1 MQSFLDS
8 WLAFAEGPGFLVAA
22 AIFIIGG
29 LWRIIGILRM
39 GGKRDLAPPE
49 HSPALGFIR
58 GNLRHFVPRAVFAR
72 RTWLHLV
79 GGYAFHV
86 GLLVLLLGAAPHVR
100 FIERHI
106 VSLPWPPLPHWAFIV
121 VAEIAFAG
129 LILLWVR
136 RISDP
141 VMRLISD
148 ANDHFGSIFTFLVM
162 LTGCLALQESHVS
175 LRAIHMTLADLWL
188 IIIPFTRLAHT
199 FTFWLSRG
207 FTGAIY
213 GRRGIVP

>member
-1 MQSFLDS
+1 MMETWQWLVEGPIF
-8 WLAFAEGPGFLVAA
+8 WLAATVFVL
-22 AIFIIGG
+22 GG
-29 LWRIIGILRM
+29 VWRIAGILRM
-39 GGKRDLAPPE
+39 GARRDISQPE
-49 HSPALGFIR
+49 HSPALGFVKA
-58 GNLRHFVPRAVFAR
+58 NLRHFFPRAAFLKHA
-72 RTWLHLV
+72 WLNVV

-100 FIERHI
+100 FIEQHL
-106 VSLPWPPLPHWAFIV
+106 VALPWPPLPRWAFIV

-141 VMRLISD
+141 VLHLISD
-148 ANDHFGSIFTFLVM
+148 ANDHFGTLLTFFTM
-162 LTGCLALQESHVS
+162 LTGCMALGESHLS
-175 LRAIHMTLADLWL
+175 LRLLHMTLADLWL
-188 IIIPFTRLAHT
+188 LAIPFTRMAHT

>member
-1 MQSFLDS
+1 MET
-8 WLAFAEGPGFLVAA
+8 WLWFVEGPFFWFAA
-22 AIFIIGG
+22 AVFVLGG
-29 LWRIIGILRM
+29 LWRILGVLRM
-39 GGKRDLAPPE
+39 GGRRDLSEPE
-49 HSPALGFIR
+49 RSPALGFVL

-72 RTWLHLV
+72 RTWVHLL

-100 FIERHI
+100 FIESHI
-106 VSLPWPPLPHWAFIV
+106 VPLPWPPLPRWAFIV

-129 LILLWVR
+129 LILLWMR
-136 RISDP
+136 RLSDP

-148 ANDHFGSIFTFLVM
+148 RDDHFGTGLTFLVM
-162 LTGCLALQESHVS
+162 LTGCLALEEAHAS
-175 LRAIHMTLADLWL
+175 LRAIHMTLADIWL
-188 IIIPFTRLAHT
+188 IAIPFTRLAHT

>member
-1 MQSFLDS
+1 MQAWLD
-8 WLAFAEGPGFLVAA
+8 FVEGPFFWFALTV
-22 AIFIIGG
+22 FVLGG
-29 LWRIIGILRM
+29 LWRILGILRM
-39 GGKRDLAPPE
+39 GRRRDLSEPE
-49 HSPALGFIR
+49 GSPALGFVM
-58 GNLRHFVPRAVFAR
+58 GNLRHFVPRAAFAR
-72 RTWLHLV
+72 RTWVHLV

-100 FIERHI
+100 FIETHI
-106 VSLPWPPLPHWAFIV
+106 GPLPWPPLPRWAFIV
-121 VAEIAFAG
+121 TAEIAFAG
-129 LILLWVR
+129 LILLWMR

-148 ANDHFGSIFTFLVM
+148 REDHFGTGLTFLVM
-162 LTGCLALQESHVS
+162 LTGCLALEEAHAS
-175 LRAIHMTLADLWL
+175 LRAIHMTLADIWL
-188 IIIPFTRLAHT
+188 IAIPFTRLAHT